1 MGKSAF
7 EQEKGRFRSIPSM
20 ESILSS
26 AQIEPLLQTFGRE
39 KVKQEIRGILD
50 DIRDGSSVFDLED
63 VSQSVRLQLEQ
74 NQRPDL
80 RPVINGTGVLI
91 HTNLGRSPIS
101 RDHQHEVE
109 ELLAGYSSLEFD
121 LTDGSRGS
129 RHHHIEK
136 AARELFGSEGAL
148 LVNNN
153 AAAVLLSLSAIAT
166 GREVIVSRGELVEIG
181 GSFRVPDIIQQG
193 GAILREVGT
202 TNRTR
207 AADYEAAITPETAA
221 LLVVHQSNFK
231 IVGFTEHPPLRE
243 LVGVAHAHG
252 IPLILDEGSGR
263 VVDLQRYG
271 LPEHPTLGELIRM
284 GVDLVTCSTDK
295 LIGASQGGLLLGR
308 EELIRSCRRHP
319 LMRAVRPG
327 KESFAYVTAALS
339 SFSREQHEEKIP
351 LYRML
356 SAPLEQ
362 LRERATTISD
372 NVDCEIIETEAV
384 VGGGTT
390 PTETMKSIALSFRTE
405 PGLLADRLRRCDPP
419 VIGRL
424 QDDALLID
432 LRTVLPEQDTV
443 LRAALAEVTRK

>member
-1 MGKSAF
+1 
-7 EQEKGRFRSIPSM
+7 M

-26 AQIEPLLQTFGRE
+26 APIEPLLDTFGRE
-39 KVKQEIRGILD
+39 NVKHQIRRILD
-50 DIRDGSSVFDLED
+50 DVRSQELRFELEE
-63 VSQSVRLQLEQ
+63 VSRMVRLELERS
-74 NQRPDL
+74 QRPDL

-101 RDHQHEVE
+101 REHQHEVE
-109 ELLAGYSSLEFD
+109 ELLSGYSSLEFD
-121 LTDGSRGS
+121 LASGSRGS

-136 AARELFGSEGAL
+136 SARELFGSEGAL

-153 AAAVLLSLSAIAT
+153 AAAVLLSLSAVAA

-207 AADYEAAITPETAA
+207 AADYEAAITDDTAA

-231 IVGFTEHPPLRE
+231 IVGFTERPSLSE
-243 LVGVAHAHG
+243 LVGVAHANG
-252 IPLILDEGSGR
+252 IPLIVDEGSGR
-263 VVDLQRYG
+263 VVDLQVYG
-271 LPEHPTLGELIRM
+271 LPKHPTISDLIGM

-308 EELIRSCRRHP
+308 EHLIESCRQHP

-339 SFSREQHEEKIP
+339 SFSRGQHEARIP

-356 SAPLEQ
+356 SATLEQ
-362 LRERATTISD
+362 LRERATTISE
-372 NVDCEIIETEAV
+372 NIDCEIIETEAV

-390 PTETMKSIALSFRTE
+390 PTETTQSIALSFRTE
-405 PGLLADRLRRCDPP
+405 PALLADRLRRHDPP

-424 QDDALLID
+424 QEGSLMID

-443 LRAALAEVTRK
+443 LRNALAEAIATPVTRK